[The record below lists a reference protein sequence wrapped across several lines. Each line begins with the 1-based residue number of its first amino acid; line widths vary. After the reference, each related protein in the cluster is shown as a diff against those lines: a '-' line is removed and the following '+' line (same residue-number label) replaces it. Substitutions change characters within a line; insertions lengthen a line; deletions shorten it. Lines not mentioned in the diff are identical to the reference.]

1 MFLYQHKKNPSI
13 LMLHRLNRAYR
24 NAITALMAK
33 YHLQDVGN
41 PMLLFI
47 LSKGL
52 EGGAVLPNQTQLA
65 QWLHVSPATVANSLK
80 SLERSGY
87 VYKEQDPQDARRN
100 RVSITEKGRQAVLE
114 CVKVFDTVDNQMLQ
128 GFSPED
134 QAQLMRYQEQML
146 GNLSQ
151 LNGGTLEEADSPFPP
166 PPPHCHF

>member
-80 SLERSGY
+80 SLERGGY
-87 VYKEQDPQDARRN
+87 VYKEQDPQDA
-100 RVSITEKGRQAVLE
+100 LE